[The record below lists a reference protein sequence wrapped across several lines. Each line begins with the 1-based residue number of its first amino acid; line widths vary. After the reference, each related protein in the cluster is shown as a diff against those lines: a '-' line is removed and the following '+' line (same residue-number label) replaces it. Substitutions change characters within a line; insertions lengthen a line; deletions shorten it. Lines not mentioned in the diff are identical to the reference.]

1 MIHFEIPKNQS
12 SIIKVIG
19 VGGGGCNAVNYMHS
33 LGIEGVDFIVCNT
46 DSQSLALSPIANK
59 VQLGPHLTQGL
70 GAGANPEIGKQACEE
85 SYDDIEKLLKV
96 NTKMV
101 FVTAGMGGGT
111 GTGSAPVVARA
122 SKDVGALTIGI
133 VTTPFFFEGKQ
144 RMNKAL
150 AGIEKL
156 KENVDTIIVIPN
168 ENLLTLLDPKVTMSE
183 AFEEVDTIL
192 LKGIASIT
200 DLITTPGFINVDFA
214 DVRRVMENAGTAFMG
229 LGFGE
234 GKNRADQAAESATT
248 SPILDVNLKGAKG
261 ILLSIASASNI
272 TMAEVSTITSA
283 VSDNAHEDA
292 NIIFGTV
299 VDETLEDQI
308 RVTVIATGFEKED
321 V

>member
-1 MIHFEIPKNQS
+1 MVDMGLS
-12 SIIKVIG
+12 G
-19 VGGGGCNAVNYMHS
+19 VEFVA
-33 LGIEGVDFIVCNT
+33 LNT
-46 DSQSLALSPIANK
+46 DAQALITSPANIK
-59 VQLGPHLTQGL
+59 LDIGRNVTKGL
-70 GAGANPEIGKQACEE
+70 GAGADPEQGRLAAEE
-85 SYDDIEKLLKV
+85 NVDDIKDIV
-96 NTKMV
+96 FGSDMV

>member
-1 MIHFEIPKNQS
+1 MLAD
-12 SIIKVIG
+12 IKVIG
-19 VGGGGCNAVNYMHS
+19 CGGGGVNAINRMVDMGLS
-33 LGIEGVDFIVCNT
+33 GVEFVALNT
-46 DSQSLALSPIANK
+46 DAQALITSPANIK
-59 VQLGPHLTQGL
+59 LDIGRNVTKGL
-70 GAGANPEIGKQACEE
+70 GAGADPEQGRLAAEE
-85 SYDDIEKLLKV
+85 NIDDIKDIV
-96 NTKMV
+96 FGSDMV

-122 SKDVGALTIGI
+122 AKEVGALTIGI

-150 AGIEKL
+150 VGIEKL

-168 ENLLTLLDPKVTMSE
+168 ENLLTLLDSKVTMNE

-299 VDETLEDQI
+299 VDENLEDQI

>member
-1 MIHFEIPKNQS
+1 MS
-12 SIIKVIG
+12 SLIDIKVIG
-19 VGGGGCNAVNYMHS
+19 CGGGGVNAVNRMIDIGLS
-33 LGIEGVDFIVCNT
+33 GVEFIALNT
-46 DSQSLALSPIANK
+46 DAQALLTSPADIKLDIGRNTTK
-59 VQLGPHLTQGL
+59 GL
-70 GAGANPEIGKQACEE
+70 GAGADPEQGRLSAEE
-85 SYDDIEKLLKV
+85 NYEDIKDLVVGSDL
-96 NTKMV
+96 V
-101 FVTAGMGGGT
+101 FLTAGMGGGT
-111 GTGSAPVVARA
+111 GTGSVPVAARA
-122 SKDVGALTIGI
+122 SKEAGALTIGI

-150 AGIEKL
+150 TGIETL
-156 KENVDTIIVIPN
+156 KQNVDTIIVIPN
-168 ENLLTLLDPKVTMSE
+168 ENLLTLLDPKVTMSQ

-234 GKNRADQAAESATT
+234 GKNRADQAAETATT

-272 TMAEVSTITSA
+272 TMAEVSTITRA

-299 VDETLEDQI
+299 IDESLEDQI
-308 RVTVIATGFEKED
+308 RVTLIATGFEKEEE
-321 V
+321 

>member
-1 MIHFEIPKNQS
+1 MLAD
-12 SIIKVIG
+12 IKVIG
-19 VGGGGCNAVNYMHS
+19 CGGGGVNAVNRMIDMGLS
-33 LGIEGVDFIVCNT
+33 GVEFVALNT
-46 DSQSLALSPIANK
+46 DAQALITSPANIK
-59 VQLGPHLTQGL
+59 LDIGRNVTKGL
-70 GAGANPEIGKQACEE
+70 GAGADPEQGRLAAEE
-85 SYDDIEKLLKV
+85 NVEDIKDIV
-96 NTKMV
+96 FGSDMV

-122 SKDVGALTIGI
+122 AKDVGALTIGI

>member
-1 MIHFEIPKNQS
+1 MLAD
-12 SIIKVIG
+12 IKVIG
-19 VGGGGCNAVNYMHS
+19 CGGGGVNAVNRMVDMGLS
-33 LGIEGVDFIVCNT
+33 GVEFVALNT
-46 DSQSLALSPIANK
+46 DAQALITSPANIK
-59 VQLGPHLTQGL
+59 LDIGRNVTKGL
-70 GAGANPEIGKQACEE
+70 GAGADPEQGRLAAEE
-85 SYDDIEKLLKV
+85 NVDDIKDIV
-96 NTKMV
+96 FGSDMV

-283 VSDNAHEDA
+283 VSENAHEDA

-299 VDETLEDQI
+299 VDENLEDQI

>member
-1 MIHFEIPKNQS
+1 MVDMGLS
-12 SIIKVIG
+12 G
-19 VGGGGCNAVNYMHS
+19 VEFVA
-33 LGIEGVDFIVCNT
+33 LNT
-46 DSQSLALSPIANK
+46 DAQALITSPANIK
-59 VQLGPHLTQGL
+59 LDIGRNVTKGL
-70 GAGANPEIGKQACEE
+70 GAGADPEQGRLAAEE
-85 SYDDIEKLLKV
+85 NVDDIKDIV
-96 NTKMV
+96 FGSDMV

-283 VSDNAHEDA
+283 VSENAHEDA

-299 VDETLEDQI
+299 VDENLEDQI

>member
-1 MIHFEIPKNQS
+1 MLAD
-12 SIIKVIG
+12 IKVVG
-19 VGGGGCNAVNYMHS
+19 CGGGGVNAINRMVDMGLS
-33 LGIEGVDFIVCNT
+33 GVEFVALNT
-46 DSQSLALSPIANK
+46 DAQALITSPANIK
-59 VQLGPHLTQGL
+59 LDIGRNVTKGL
-70 GAGANPEIGKQACEE
+70 GAGADPEQGRLAAEE
-85 SYDDIEKLLKV
+85 NIDDIKDIV
-96 NTKMV
+96 FGSDMV

-122 SKDVGALTIGI
+122 AKDVGALTIGI

-168 ENLLTLLDPKVTMSE
+168 ENLLTLLSPKVTMTE

-272 TMAEVSTITSA
+272 TMAEVSTITNA
-283 VSDNAHEDA
+283 VSENAHEDA

-299 VDETLEDQI
+299 VDESLEDQI
-308 RVTVIATGFEKED
+308 RVTVIATGFDGE
-321 V
+321 

>member
-1 MIHFEIPKNQS
+1 MLAD
-12 SIIKVIG
+12 IKVIG
-19 VGGGGCNAVNYMHS
+19 CGGGGVNAVNRMVDMGLS
-33 LGIEGVDFIVCNT
+33 GVEFVALNT
-46 DSQSLALSPIANK
+46 DAQALITSPANIK
-59 VQLGPHLTQGL
+59 LDIGRNVTKGL
-70 GAGANPEIGKQACEE
+70 GAGADPEQGRLAAEE
-85 SYDDIEKLLKV
+85 NVDDIKDIV
-96 NTKMV
+96 FGSDMV

-283 VSDNAHEDA
+283 VSENSHEDA

>member
-1 MIHFEIPKNQS
+1 VLAD
-12 SIIKVIG
+12 IKVIG
-19 VGGGGCNAVNYMHS
+19 CGGGGVNAVNRMIDMGLS
-33 LGIEGVDFIVCNT
+33 GVEFVALNT
-46 DSQSLALSPIANK
+46 DAQALITSPANIK
-59 VQLGPHLTQGL
+59 LDIGRNVTKGL
-70 GAGANPEIGKQACEE
+70 GAGADPEQGRLAAEE
-85 SYDDIEKLLKV
+85 NVEDIKDIV
-96 NTKMV
+96 FGSDMV

-122 SKDVGALTIGI
+122 AKDVGALTIGI

-156 KENVDTIIVIPN
+156 KEQVDTIIVIPN

>member
-1 MIHFEIPKNQS
+1 VLAD
-12 SIIKVIG
+12 IKVVG
-19 VGGGGCNAVNYMHS
+19 CGGGGVNAINRMVDMGLS
-33 LGIEGVDFIVCNT
+33 GVEFVALNT
-46 DSQSLALSPIANK
+46 DAQALITSPANIK
-59 VQLGPHLTQGL
+59 LDIGRNVTKGL
-70 GAGANPEIGKQACEE
+70 GAGADPEQGRLAAEE
-85 SYDDIEKLLKV
+85 NIDDIKDIV
-96 NTKMV
+96 FGSDMV

-122 SKDVGALTIGI
+122 AKDVGALTIGI

-168 ENLLTLLDPKVTMSE
+168 ENLLTLLSPKVTMTE

-272 TMAEVSTITSA
+272 TMAEVSTITNA
-283 VSDNAHEDA
+283 VSENAHEDA

-299 VDETLEDQI
+299 VDESLEDQI
-308 RVTVIATGFEKED
+308 RVTVIATGFDGE
-321 V
+321 

>member
-1 MIHFEIPKNQS
+1 MLAD
-12 SIIKVIG
+12 IKVIG
-19 VGGGGCNAVNYMHS
+19 CGGGGVNAVNRMVDMGLS
-33 LGIEGVDFIVCNT
+33 GVEFVALNT
-46 DSQSLALSPIANK
+46 DAQALITSPANIK
-59 VQLGPHLTQGL
+59 LDIGRNVTKGL
-70 GAGANPEIGKQACEE
+70 GAGADPEQGRLAAEE
-85 SYDDIEKLLKV
+85 NVDDIKDIV
-96 NTKMV
+96 FGSDMV

-272 TMAEVSTITSA
+272 TMAEVSTITNA

>member
-1 MIHFEIPKNQS
+1 VLAD
-12 SIIKVIG
+12 IKVIG
-19 VGGGGCNAVNYMHS
+19 CGGGGVNAVNRMIDMGLS
-33 LGIEGVDFIVCNT
+33 GVEFVALNT
-46 DSQSLALSPIANK
+46 DAQALITSPANIK
-59 VQLGPHLTQGL
+59 LDIGRNVTKGL
-70 GAGANPEIGKQACEE
+70 GAGADPEQGRLAAEE
-85 SYDDIEKLLKV
+85 NVEDIKDIV
-96 NTKMV
+96 FGSDMV

-122 SKDVGALTIGI
+122 AKDVGALTIGI

-168 ENLLTLLDPKVTMSE
+168 ENLLTLLDPKVTMTE

-261 ILLSIASASNI
+261 ILLSIASSSNI
-272 TMAEVSTITSA
+272 TMAEVSTITTA

-308 RVTVIATGFEKED
+308 RVTVIATGFDNE
-321 V
+321 

>member
-1 MIHFEIPKNQS
+1 MLADIK
-12 SIIKVIG
+12 IIG
-19 VGGGGCNAVNYMHS
+19 CGGGGVNAVNRMVDMGLS
-33 LGIEGVDFIVCNT
+33 GVEFVALNT
-46 DSQSLALSPIANK
+46 DAQALITSPANIK
-59 VQLGPHLTQGL
+59 LDIGRNVTKGL
-70 GAGANPEIGKQACEE
+70 GAGADPEQGRLAAEE
-85 SYDDIEKLLKV
+85 NVEDIKDIV
-96 NTKMV
+96 FGSDMV

-122 SKDVGALTIGI
+122 AKDVGALTIGI

-150 AGIEKL
+150 SGIEKL

-168 ENLLTLLDPKVTMSE
+168 ENLLTLLDPKVTMTE

>member
-1 MIHFEIPKNQS
+1 VLAD
-12 SIIKVIG
+12 IKVVG
-19 VGGGGCNAVNYMHS
+19 CGGGGVNAINRMVDMGLS
-33 LGIEGVDFIVCNT
+33 GVEFVALNT
-46 DSQSLALSPIANK
+46 DAQALITSPANIK
-59 VQLGPHLTQGL
+59 LDIGRNVTKGL
-70 GAGANPEIGKQACEE
+70 GAGADPEQGRLAAEE
-85 SYDDIEKLLKV
+85 NIDDIKDIV
-96 NTKMV
+96 FGSDMV

-122 SKDVGALTIGI
+122 AKDVGALTIGI

-150 AGIEKL
+150 VGIEKL

-168 ENLLTLLDPKVTMSE
+168 ENLLTLLSPKVTMTE

-272 TMAEVSTITSA
+272 TMAEVSTITNA
-283 VSDNAHEDA
+283 VSENAHEDA

-299 VDETLEDQI
+299 VDESLEDQI
-308 RVTVIATGFEKED
+308 RVTVIATGFDGE
-321 V
+321 

>member
-1 MIHFEIPKNQS
+1 VLAD
-12 SIIKVIG
+12 IKVIG
-19 VGGGGCNAVNYMHS
+19 CGGGGVNAVNRMIDMGLS
-33 LGIEGVDFIVCNT
+33 GVEFVALNT
-46 DSQSLALSPIANK
+46 DAQALITSPANIK
-59 VQLGPHLTQGL
+59 LDIGRNVTKGL
-70 GAGANPEIGKQACEE
+70 GAGADPEQGRLAAEE
-85 SYDDIEKLLKV
+85 NVEDIKDIV
-96 NTKMV
+96 FGSDMV

-122 SKDVGALTIGI
+122 AKDVGALTIGI

>member
-1 MIHFEIPKNQS
+1 MS
-12 SIIKVIG
+12 SLIDIKVIG
-19 VGGGGCNAVNYMHS
+19 CGGGGVNAVNRMIDIG
-33 LGIEGVDFIVCNT
+33 LTGVEFIALNT
-46 DSQSLALSPIANK
+46 DAQALITSPANIK
-59 VQLGPHLTQGL
+59 LDIGRNVTKGL
-70 GAGANPEIGKQACEE
+70 GAGADPEQGRLAAEE
-85 SYDDIEKLLKV
+85 NIEDIKDIV
-96 NTKMV
+96 FGSDMI

-122 SKDVGALTIGI
+122 SKEAGALTIGI

-150 AGIEKL
+150 TGIETL
-156 KENVDTIIVIPN
+156 KQNVDTIIVIPN
-168 ENLLTLLDPKVTMSE
+168 ENLLTLLDPKVTMSQ

-234 GKNRADQAAESATT
+234 GKNRADQAAETATT

-272 TMAEVSTITSA
+272 TMAEVSTITKA

-299 VDETLEDQI
+299 IDESLEDQI
-308 RVTVIATGFEKED
+308 RVTLIATGFEKEEE
-321 V
+321 

>member
-1 MIHFEIPKNQS
+1 MLAD
-12 SIIKVIG
+12 IKVIG
-19 VGGGGCNAVNYMHS
+19 CGGGGVNAINRMVDMGLS
-33 LGIEGVDFIVCNT
+33 GVEFVALNT
-46 DSQSLALSPIANK
+46 DAQALITSPANIK
-59 VQLGPHLTQGL
+59 LDIGRNVTKGL
-70 GAGANPEIGKQACEE
+70 GAGADPEQGRLAAEE
-85 SYDDIEKLLKV
+85 NIDDIKDIV
-96 NTKMV
+96 FGSDMV

-122 SKDVGALTIGI
+122 AKEVGALTIGI

-168 ENLLTLLDPKVTMSE
+168 ENLLTLLDPKVTMNE

-299 VDETLEDQI
+299 VDENLEDQI

>member
-1 MIHFEIPKNQS
+1 MLAD
-12 SIIKVIG
+12 IKVIG
-19 VGGGGCNAVNYMHS
+19 CGGGGVNAVNRMVDMGLS
-33 LGIEGVDFIVCNT
+33 GVEFVALNT
-46 DSQSLALSPIANK
+46 DAQALITSPANIK
-59 VQLGPHLTQGL
+59 LDIGRNVTKGL
-70 GAGANPEIGKQACEE
+70 GAGADPEQGRLAAEE
-85 SYDDIEKLLKV
+85 NVDDIKDIV
-96 NTKMV
+96 FGSDMV

-283 VSDNAHEDA
+283 VSENAHEDA